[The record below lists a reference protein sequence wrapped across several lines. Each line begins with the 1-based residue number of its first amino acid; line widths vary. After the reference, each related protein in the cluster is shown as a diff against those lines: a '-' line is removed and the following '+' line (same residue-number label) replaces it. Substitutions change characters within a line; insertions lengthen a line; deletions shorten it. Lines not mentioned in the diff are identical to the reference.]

1 MPVGDPVIARKLKQR
16 NGQLLLLGASRE
28 MNRVPLHKS
37 QDYLGFCHLTSPF
50 PSAYIPV
57 PSPDLTSFF
66 WVHFY
71 FFLDSY
77 MFSGK
82 ASNTDI

>member
-16 NGQLLLLGASRE
+16 NGQPLLFGASRE

-37 QDYLGFCHLTSPF
+37 QDYLGFCHLTSP
-50 PSAYIPV
+50 V
-57 PSPDLTSFF
+57 PSPNPTSFF
-66 WVHFY
+66 WVRFY

-77 MFSGK
+77 LFSGE
-82 ASNTDI
+82 ALNTDI